1 MEFVNVQ
8 MIFDILIGLVS
19 FLGGWILNTIKEEQ
33 HLLAIS
39 INEINTKALPQKID
53 KDDFNIGVD
62 RIMDQLNRIETK
74 VDGKADKSDNG
85 FRPHG
90 HN

>member
-19 FLGGWILNTIKEEQ
+19 FLGGWIL
-33 HLLAIS
+33 
-39 INEINTKALPQKID
+39 NTKALPQKID